1 MKEIQESGTSKDAYE
16 EAYEEDSFPETLSN
30 GSNQMNGSKA
40 KNQAAAAS
48 PENSTQGKAQKLNMG
63 LGNESNSD
71 PPIVKVINEKGS
83 EDNQT
88 VNDSTAQVDSNAYIK
103 DSSSSEDEAWILV
116 EPTKKKKKN
125 TGHKNTK

>member
-1 MKEIQESGTSKDAYE
+1 MKEIQESETSKDAYE

-40 KNQAAAAS
+40 KNQAS
-48 PENSTQGKAQKLNMG
+48 PENTTHGKAQKSNMG

-83 EDNQT
+83 DDNQT
-88 VNDSTAQVDSNAYIK
+88 ANDSTAQVDSNANIK

-116 EPTKKKKKN
+116 EPNKKKKKN
-125 TGHKNTK
+125 TGPKNNK

>member
-16 EAYEEDSFPETLSN
+16 EAYDEDSFLEIPSN
-30 GSNQMNGSKA
+30 GSNQMNDSKA
-40 KNQAAAAS
+40 KNQAS
-48 PENSTQGKAQKLNMG
+48 PENTTHGKAQKSNMG
-63 LGNESNSD
+63 LGND

-88 VNDSTAQVDSNAYIK
+88 ANDSTAQVNSTANIK

-116 EPTKKKKKN
+116 EPNKKKKKN
-125 TGHKNTK
+125 AGPKNSK